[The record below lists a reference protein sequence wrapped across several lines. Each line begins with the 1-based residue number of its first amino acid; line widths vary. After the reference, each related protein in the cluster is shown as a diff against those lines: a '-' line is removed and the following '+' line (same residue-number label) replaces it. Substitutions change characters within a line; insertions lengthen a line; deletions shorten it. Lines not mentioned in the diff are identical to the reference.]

1 MLTGGGNCFNYT
13 QRGEAVLRFRA
24 GAVCVV
30 CLHACFTFAAKV
42 RIFWGISRFL
52 GVFFWGC
59 AQESLRGGWRGRF
72 FCMVCHPRCYWRR
85 CAQRLYHA
93 PACARSWFA
102 YAPIGRRFGIPLLSF
117 PPPSGNPGR
126 PYAGYCAAANRLAG
140 VHPRTR
146 PPGCRIK
153 CGMTAQTRRLCCPRG
168 CCRGCHRLPPARK
181 CAQGLPLSAL
191 NRTFAD

>member
-1 MLTGGGNCFNYT
+1 MFFSWC
-13 QRGEAVLRFRA
+13 RA
-24 GAVCVV
+24 GGMTALC
-30 CLHACFTFAAKV
+30 HRTF
-42 RIFWGISRFL
+42 FL
-52 GVFFWGC
+52 PSFPPPSGN
-59 AQESLRGGWRGRF
+59 
-72 FCMVCHPRCYWRR
+72 
-85 CAQRLYHA
+85 
-93 PACARSWFA
+93 PACAVLCVRGRGHCRVAIAGDAVHNVSTMPRFWFA
-102 YAPIGRRFGIPLLSF
+102 CAPIGRRFGIPLLSF